1 MKKNKRFHY
10 FYFFVIV
17 FVLGLMNMYGT
28 GSPTISLLVALFEY
42 GIVIF
47 FLMRGNYSKSFFYYI
62 AFSATILEFDLYIY
76 GEDASGHVRYS
87 FDKLPLFKNYL
98 RWLLA
103 YIYVALAF
111 NEYVAKKYVLSRS
124 MMYLR
129 KWLKILFVSGVIS
142 IIIALIFNDNGVF
155 NNSNVYPEVAILNI
169 LQFLVK
175 ASIIL
180 TAVFLWGRD
189 GWREQCSYYLQ
200 LILISVALITVVAA
214 MIGFVGQYNG
224 RETILLAPLAVALT
238 PMLIMFIFKRNETL
252 LPIVTVLSGVA
263 AIIAS
268 IIYGGTAIGSKWYII
283 LFLAVM
289 GLIIML
295 AKIKSIWA
303 LIVGAVIFLMIVPF
317 IILPV
322 VSLFDA
328 NSYAAIKLDQALST
342 INVFGAENTVQFFAD
357 MNASPLQ
364 RFDELHN
371 ILIEYTHK
379 PWFALFGKG
388 IGGTTRH
395 YTTLLSWN
403 GLEDFSTDQIRMGAF
418 YRMHESLAVI
428 FLQHGIIGLLFFF
441 KIIGMLLKRLY
452 ITPWAMMGLIWMFFY
467 WEYGVSLII
476 GAVIV
481 VLALS
486 EEPSINEKYSKNKN
500 KRKSVRSAPYVE
512 TTQGGGIVLY

>member
-1 MKKNKRFHY
+1 MKIKERSHY
-10 FYFFVIV
+10 FFFFVIV
-17 FVLGLMNMYGT
+17 FVLGLMNMFGT
-28 GSPTISLLVALFEY
+28 ESPAISLLVALFEY

-47 FLMRGNYSKSFFYYI
+47 YLMLGNYSKSFFYYL
-62 AFSATILEFDLYIY
+62 AFSATILEFDLFIY

-87 FDKLPLFKNYL
+87 FDTLPLFNNYL

-111 NEYVAKKYVLSRS
+111 NEYVSKKYVLSRS
-124 MMYLR
+124 MMYLKKR
-129 KWLKILFVSGVIS
+129 LKILFVSGVIS
-142 IIIALIFNDNGVF
+142 ITIALIFNDNGVF
-155 NNSNVYPEVAILNI
+155 SNSNVYPEVAILNI
-169 LQFLVK
+169 LQFMVR

-180 TAVFLWGRD
+180 TTVFLLCRD
-189 GWREQCSYYLQ
+189 GWREQCSYHLQ

-214 MIGFVGQYNG
+214 MMGFVGQYNG

-238 PMLIMFIFKRNETL
+238 PMLIMFIIKRNEAL
-252 LPIVTVLSGVA
+252 LPVVTVLSGVA
-263 AIIAS
+263 AITAS

-303 LIVGAVIFLMIVPF
+303 LTVGAVIFLMIVPF

-342 INVFGAENTVQFFAD
+342 INVFGAANMVQFFAD

-371 ILIEYTHK
+371 ILIEYAHK

-403 GLEDFSTDQIRMGAF
+403 GLEDFSIDQIRMGAF
-418 YRMHESLAVI
+418 YRMHESLAVF
-428 FLQHGIIGLLFFF
+428 FLQHGIIGLIFFF

-452 ITPWAMMGLIWMFFY
+452 KTPWTMMALVWFFFY
-467 WEYGVSLII
+467 WEYGISLII
-476 GAVIV
+476 GSAIL

-486 EEPSINEKYSKNKN
+486 EDVESSSKNINKN
-500 KRKSVRSAPYVE
+500 EEQELSVLFRKE
-512 TTQGGGIVLY
+512 

>member
-1 MKKNKRFHY
+1 MKKQNRFHY
-10 FYFFVIV
+10 FFFFVIV

-28 GSPTISLLVALFEY
+28 ESPTISLLVALLEY

-47 FLMRGNYSKSFFYYI
+47 FLMLGNYSRSFFYYL
-62 AFSATILEFDLYIY
+62 AFSATILEFDLFIY

-87 FDKLPLFKNYL
+87 FAMLPLFKDYL
-98 RWLLA
+98 RWFLA
-103 YIYVALAF
+103 YVYVALAF
-111 NEYVAKKYVLSRS
+111 KEYVAKKYVLPKL
-124 MMYLR
+124 MTYL
-129 KWLKILFVSGVIS
+129 KSWLKILFVSGVIS
-142 IIIALIFNDNGVF
+142 ITIALIFNDNGVLS
-155 NNSNVYPEVAILNI
+155 NSNVYPEVAIINI
-169 LQFLVK
+169 LQFMVR
-175 ASIIL
+175 ASLIL
-180 TAVFLWGRD
+180 TTVFLWGRD
-189 GWREQCSYYLQ
+189 GWREQCSFHLQ
-200 LILISVALITVVAA
+200 LIIISVALITVVAA
-214 MIGFVGQYNG
+214 MVGFVGQYDG

-238 PMLIMFIFKRNETL
+238 PILVFFLLRRDEAI
-252 LPIVTVLSGVA
+252 LPIVTVFSGVA
-263 AIIAS
+263 VITAS

-303 LIVGAVIFLMIVPF
+303 LFVGAVIFLMLVPF

-322 VSLFDA
+322 VSLFDT

-342 INVFGAENTVQFFAD
+342 INVFGAANTVEFFAN

-371 ILIEYTHK
+371 ILIEYAHK

-395 YTTLLSWN
+395 YTSLLTWS
-403 GLEDFSTDQIRMGAF
+403 GLEDFSIDQIQMGAF

-441 KIIGMLLKRLY
+441 KIIGIILKRLY
-452 ITPWAMMGLIWMFFY
+452 KTPWAMMALVWFFFY
-467 WEYGVSLII
+467 WEYGISLII
-476 GAVIV
+476 GSVIL

-486 EEPSINEKYSKNKN
+486 EDVELSSESIKKKDEESMKIVQKISSKDN
-500 KRKSVRSAPYVE
+500 
-512 TTQGGGIVLY
+512 L